1 MPTLIFSKW
10 SPGGN
15 TTLLFPSDGLAASL
29 QSRLA
34 TQALSESCLGGE
46 QAGFVDVKGPS
57 LRMAGGE
64 FCVNASRA
72 LGAML
77 ACDDDCLKQPQDLSC
92 HSPDN
97 VRQTPG
103 TGGSTGRAD
112 ISEAATASEASTIS
126 DASGVQHY
134 YEASVS
140 GWPSLVR
147 LHVRGSAP
155 IWRVEAQLR
164 LPEIFIQRKAEGIY
178 LVRLPGICHLLLD
191 RQIHCQPED
200 CHAAAA
206 LLRERHDLEQEEAVG
221 VIWWR
226 MLQGQLDML
235 PLVHVRDTRTDFLE
249 SACGSGA
256 LALALSRAQICGSA
270 AFSIMQPSGSP
281 LDVRLFS
288 ADGVSMAGVDGPVS
302 LVARGQVWLPDMTD

>member
-15 TTLLFPSDGLAASL
+15 TTLLFPSAGIAPSL

-34 TQALSESCLGGE
+34 RQALSESCLGGE
-46 QAGFVDVKGPS
+46 QAGYVDASGPS

-77 ACDDDCLKQPQDLSC
+77 ACDDDCLKQPDDISC
-92 HSPDN
+92 HCPSCVPLPQAAD
-97 VRQTPG
+97 
-103 TGGSTGRAD
+103 GRAG
-112 ISEAATASEASTIS
+112 ATPSA
-126 DASGVQHY
+126 DALEMQRF
-134 YEASVS
+134 YEVSVS
-140 GWPSLVR
+140 GWPSPVQ
-147 LHVRGSAP
+147 LHVRGRAP
-155 IWRVEAQLR
+155 HWRVEARLR
-164 LPEIFIQRKAEGIY
+164 LPEITIQRKAEGIH
-178 LVRLPGICHLLLD
+178 LVRLPGISHLLLD
-191 RQIHCQPED
+191 GQIHNQPED
-200 CHAAAA
+200 CYTAAA
-206 LLRERHDLEQEEAVG
+206 LLRERHELEQEEAVG

-226 MLQGQLDML
+226 VLQGQLGML

-256 LALALSRAQICGSA
+256 LALALSHAQADKGNS
-270 AFSIMQPSGSP
+270 FSIMQPSDSP

-288 ADGVSMAGVDGPVS
+288 ENGVSMAGVDGPVT
-302 LVARGQVWLPDMTD
+302 LVAKGQIWLPDMTD